1 MALKQIFTVAEVQY
15 LLMYDSDFIRGKY
28 DTGFMDL
35 HLGKLLSLYEEAG
48 GRDESV
54 YLLAVRNPK
63 RYISETSILRLLAY
77 VLLVSWRSCP

>member
-1 MALKQIFTVAEVQY
+1 MRSKYIQRDRRTGGDRDVYKRQTLPIQY

-54 YLLAVRNPK
+54 
-63 RYISETSILRLLAY
+63 
-77 VLLVSWRSCP
+77 